1 MSIARRRAPFQNEYM
16 NILFLLLPK
25 QEVDYA
31 YNEWTIR
38 QVLEKMR
45 AHNYSMIP
53 ILDRKTGEYLRSI
66 TDGDILRA
74 ILDMKISFEE
84 LMQTPI
90 EKVVSKRSIKAV
102 SIMAEEKDLL
112 NTIVGQNYVPVVDDK
127 GVFIGIVTRKKVLS
141 RFLEPEE
148 KKEQ

>member
-1 MSIARRRAPFQNEYM
+1 MKRPFQNDGM
-16 NILFLLLPK
+16 NLLFLLLPK

-31 YNEWTIR
+31 YSEWTVR

-53 ILDRKTGEYLRSI
+53 ILDKETGVYLRSI

-84 LMQTPI
+84 LMQTPL

-112 NTIVGQNYVPVVDDK
+112 NTIIGQNYVPVVDDK

-141 RFLEPEE
+141 RFLEPKE
-148 KKEQ
+148 KEDI